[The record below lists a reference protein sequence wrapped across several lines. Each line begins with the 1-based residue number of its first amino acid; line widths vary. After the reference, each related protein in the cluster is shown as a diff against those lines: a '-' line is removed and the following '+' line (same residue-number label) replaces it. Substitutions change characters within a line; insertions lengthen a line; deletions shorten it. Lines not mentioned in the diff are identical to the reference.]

1 MVGVVSL
8 FEKFVS
14 QILKGKTIFSLD
26 KETIIKLIYSIPVL
40 IKHAPKVKLMY
51 YLVNDFLKGEYR
63 DIELQT
69 VAQIVAALI
78 YLITPTDAI
87 PDWLGPFG
95 ILDDVE
101 VINMVWNLLEVE
113 ICKYGAWKL
122 ENLKRKGAS
131 WREIEDFEELYRS
144 ACEA

>member
-1 MVGVVSL
+1 
-8 FEKFVS
+8 
-14 QILKGKTIFSLD
+14 
-26 KETIIKLIYSIPVL
+26 
-40 IKHAPKVKLMY
+40 
-51 YLVNDFLKGEYR
+51 
-63 DIELQT
+63 
-69 VAQIVAALI
+69 LI

-87 PDWLGPFG
+87 PDWLGPIGFS
-95 ILDDVE
+95 DDVA
-101 VINMVWNLLEVE
+101 VITMVWSLLENE